1 MISTKPLVI
10 YLELLFLFLLK
21 NPCVAQD
28 RERIKHSL
36 DKVSPADFVLP
47 STPIIDS
54 GTGAVILS
62 DQGEVHYIGND
73 KAWFTMVYTRQTKIK
88 ILHKTAFD
96 LTTVAINLYGED
108 EKLERL
114 SHVAAVTCNLE
125 RGQVTESPIDPKD
138 VFIIRRDKE
147 HRTAKFSLPGVKEGS
162 IIEYIYTIVS
172 DYWNVLPAWEFQ
184 SILYPCL
191 RSEYQVEIPRT
202 LDFIMVRQG
211 VHPFAVDKGSSGH
224 RSYNVT
230 EKRDITS
237 GLGIIDDR
245 HYFVN
250 ATTINHDWVIAN
262 VPAFGTERFLTTPNN
277 YIDKVDFQL
286 DKTYDGETA
295 TNYTNNW
302 SKATEEMLSKESF
315 GGALVE
321 DNSWVNTL
329 SERIGTEGGALDQAK
344 AVYYY
349 VSQHFTCTNHYDKFI
364 ETGFKD
370 VIRNNSGTVGEI
382 NLLLIALL
390 RKRGLLAE
398 PVVMST
404 REYGFNLV
412 SYPVLDRLNYVIV
425 RLYIGGKVYYLDAAH
440 SQLGFGQLPGNCYN
454 GHARVLSKQDS
465 SSVYFWADSLKEGK
479 VTMVLLSCTEKGL
492 EGTLQ
497 TTLGPEESYQLRRT
511 IAEHGE
517 QQYFKDIQTS
527 YGEDAEISNGGFDS
541 LARLENPVKVHY
553 DFTLKGTLGAPVL
566 YFNPVIGDE
575 WRENPFKAVERK
587 YPVEMPYAMDQTYV
601 FSMEIP
607 EGYVVDELP
616 KSTKV
621 ALNETQGY
629 FEYLLQQ
636 QRDEIQMRCRVQ
648 LKKTVFP
655 PEDYGSLRDFF
666 ALIVKKENEQIVLK
680 KK

>member
-1 MISTKPLVI
+1 MISIKPLVC
-10 YLELLFLFLLK
+10 YLELLCLFLLK

-28 RERIKHSL
+28 RERIKHTL

-54 GTGAVILS
+54 GTNAVILS

-73 KAWFTMVYTRQTKIK
+73 KDWFSMVYTRQTKIK

-96 LTTVAINLYGED
+96 LATVAISLFGED

-125 RGQVTESPIDPKD
+125 KGQITELPLDPKD
-138 VFIIRRDKE
+138 VFITRRDKE
-147 HRTAKFSLPGVKEGS
+147 HRAAKFSLPGVKEGS
-162 IIEYIYTIVS
+162 VIEYIYTIVS
-172 DYWNVLPAWEFQ
+172 DYWDVLPAWEFQ

-191 RSEYQVEIPRT
+191 RSEYLVEIPQT

-211 VHPFAVDKGSSGH
+211 VHPFSLDRGSSGH
-224 RSYNVT
+224 RSYSVT

-237 GLGIIDDR
+237 GLGIADDR
-245 HYFVN
+245 QYFVN
-250 ATTINHDWVIAN
+250 ANTINHDWVIAN

-277 YIDKVDFQL
+277 YIDKLDFQL
-286 DKTYDGETA
+286 DKTYNGETA

-315 GGALVE
+315 GGALAE
-321 DNSWVNTL
+321 ENGWVNQL
-329 SERIGTEGGALDQAK
+329 SDRIGIDGGALAQAK
-344 AVYYY
+344 TVYYY
-349 VSQHFTCTNHYDKFI
+349 VSQHFTCTNQYDKYV

-370 VIRNNSGTVGEI
+370 VIRNYSGNVGEI

-398 PVVMST
+398 PVVLST

-412 SYPVLDRLNYVIV
+412 SYPVLNRLNYVVV
-425 RLYIGGKVYYLDAAH
+425 RLYIGGKLYYLDATH
-440 SQLGFGQLPGNCYN
+440 PQLGFGQLPGNCYN
-454 GHARVLSKQDS
+454 GHARVISKQDS
-465 SSVYFWADSLKEGK
+465 SSVYFWADSLKESK
-479 VTMVLLSCTEKGL
+479 VTMVLLSGTEKGL
-492 EGTLQ
+492 EGTLH
-497 TTLGPEESYQLRRT
+497 TTLGPEESYQLRRE

-517 QQYFKDIQTS
+517 QQYFKDIQKD
-527 YGEDAEISNGGFDS
+527 YGQDAEISNGGFDS
-541 LARLENPVKVHY
+541 LARLEDPVKIHY
-553 DFTLKGTLGAPVL
+553 DFVLKQTPGASVL
-566 YFNPVIGDE
+566 YLNPVMGDG
-575 WRENPFKAVERK
+575 WRENPFKAAERK

-616 KSTKV
+616 KSAKV
-621 ALNETQGY
+621 ALNENQGY

-636 QRDEIQMRCRVQ
+636 QRDEIQMRCRVR
-648 LKKTVFP
+648 LNKAVFA
-655 PEDYGSLRDFF
+655 PEDYGGLRDFF
-666 ALIVKKENEQIVLK
+666 AIIVKKENEQIVLK